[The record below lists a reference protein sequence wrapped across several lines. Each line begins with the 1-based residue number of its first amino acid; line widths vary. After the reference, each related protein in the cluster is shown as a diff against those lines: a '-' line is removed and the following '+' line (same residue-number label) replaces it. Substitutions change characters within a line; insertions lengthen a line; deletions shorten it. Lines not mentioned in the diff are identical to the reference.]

1 MEAKFINPFV
11 VAARMVFKTMLNI
24 DLVVGTPGLKGLKAT
39 SGDVTG
45 IMSMMGDKKGTLAL
59 SFREKGA
66 LFVFNSL
73 MGEEAS
79 SISPEVVDAI
89 GELTNIVSGQVRKEF
104 EKNGVNLRASI
115 PLVVVGK
122 GVETNFITNLPIT
135 SLPFTFS
142 VNNGNG
148 EVVHLDFSF
157 E

>member
-1 MEAKFINPFV
+1 MEVKFVNPFI
-11 VAARMVFKTMLNI
+11 AAVRMVFKTMLNI
-24 DLVVGTPGLKGLKAT
+24 ELVLGAPGLKELKTT

-122 GVETNFITNLPIT
+122 GVKTNFITNQPII

-142 VNNGNG
+142 ANNGNG

>member
-1 MEAKFINPFV
+1 LEEKMEVKFVNPFV
-11 VAARMVFKTMLNI
+11 AAARMVFKTMLNI
-24 DLVVGTPGLKGLKAT
+24 ELALGAPGLKELKTT

-104 EKNGVNLRASI
+104 EKNGVDLRASI

-122 GVETNFITNLPIT
+122 GV
-135 SLPFTFS
+135 
-142 VNNGNG
+142 
-148 EVVHLDFSF
+148 
-157 E
+157 

>member
-1 MEAKFINPFV
+1 MEVKFVNPFV
-11 VAARMVFKTMLNI
+11 AAARMVFKTMLNI
-24 DLVVGTPGLKGLKAT
+24 ELALGAPGLKELKTT

-104 EKNGVNLRASI
+104 EKNGVDLRASI

-122 GVETNFITNLPIT
+122 GVKTNFITNQPII

>member
-1 MEAKFINPFV
+1 MEVKFVNPFV
-11 VAARMVFKTMLNI
+11 AAARMVFKTMLNI
-24 DLVVGTPGLKGLKAT
+24 ELALGAPGLKELKTT

-122 GVETNFITNLPIT
+122 GVKTNFITNQPII

>member
-24 DLVVGTPGLKGLKAT
+24 ELVLGAPGLKELKTT